1 MATLTH
7 VPHAP
12 TQSNLAFKKLLVA
25 YDFSPYADIA
35 LEYALDL
42 AAKQDAEIVLLHA
55 APSLE
60 TGTLPAP
67 SRDLDAALNKCRN
80 LRIAAVTLSRSGP
93 AGAVIAEA
101 IAETKPDMLFLGAYG
116 NDRLDRKVLGSTA
129 ELLLR
134 TLPCP
139 VVVVGPK
146 AVKQTTSP
154 DGLERIICPID
165 FPEDVR
171 ERLGMIA
178 RFAKALRADVQ
189 LVHAVDVYHELSRPH
204 SATDTQFE
212 FEMLAAHLL
221 REGVA
226 AKATLLYGIPEEVIA
241 ELAAQSKANYIL
253 FGMHKDGNFS
263 SFFRKSLV
271 ARVIKLAPCA
281 ILAFPQPGDDGAG
294 SGDR

>member
-1 MATLTH
+1 M
-7 VPHAP
+7 
-12 TQSNLAFKKLLVA
+12 
-25 YDFSPYADIA
+25 
-35 LEYALDL
+35 
-42 AAKQDAEIVLLHA
+42 
-55 APSLE
+55 
-60 TGTLPAP
+60 
-67 SRDLDAALNKCRN
+67 
-80 LRIAAVTLSRSGP
+80 RIAAQTLARTGP
-93 AGAVIAEA
+93 AGAAIAEA
-101 IAETKPDMLFLGAYG
+101 VAETKPDMLFLGAYG

-134 TLPCP
+134 ILPCP

-146 AVKQTTSP
+146 AVKQTPSP
-154 DGLERIICPID
+154 VGLERIICPID
-165 FPEDVR
+165 FPEDVH

-178 RFAKALRADVQ
+178 RFAKALHADVQ
-189 LVHAVDVYHELSRPH
+189 LVHAVDIHHELSRPH

-226 AKATLLYGIPEEVIA
+226 AEASLLYGTPEEVIT
-241 ELAAQSKANYIL
+241 ERAAQTKANYIL

-294 SGDR
+294 SGDH